1 MPSAPRAAKKVKIF
15 QLSIGIQTGPHI
27 GVQKG
32 PLFVMGQVR
41 ALSDHAESHD
51 RKEIAPDQNVGPNSC
66 RPSLQL
72 GRNLV

>member
-1 MPSAPRAAKKVKIF
+1 MQMIPRKFEEEIMNARSRRGPPDSGFVRQKK
-15 QLSIGIQTGPHI
+15 QL
-27 GVQKG
+27 
-32 PLFVMGQVR
+32 LR